1 MDRRGRDDIAQIG
14 RFAKWMIWG
23 VTALIA
29 IVFAGVT
36 LKDIPF
42 GPALSSTNPDYLQAI
57 ILTIYVWCWAAGTT
71 IDTNFQSA
79 VYMADPQGGHVR
91 TGSLVAVAGLAI
103 VVIALLLV
111 RSNELWFAV
120 VLAVFSLVDVLAWL
134 YLRYSFLPPIIEA
147 TQKKYSDPKE
157 PDHYGQLLLN
167 IVVTQI
173 TGNWKWW
180 RQLAMSAVIAAM
192 IVIALSPHAKDVIA
206 EWLASAIRIVYAET
220 IKRLI
225 PSLMFLI
232 FVLVSEIWYFAYRL
246 YTFLAIRII
255 RGLEEDYSIAPRHKT

>member
-1 MDRRGRDDIAQIG
+1 MDRRGRDDIAQID

-29 IVFAGVT
+29 IAFAGVT

-79 VYMADPQGGHVR
+79 VYMVDPQGGRVR
-91 TGSLVAVAGLAI
+91 MGSLVAVAGLAI
-103 VVIALLLV
+103 VVIGLLLV
-111 RSNELWFAV
+111 RSNELWFAAL
-120 VLAVFSLVDVLAWL
+120 LALFSIVDVLAWL
-134 YLRYSFLPPIIEA
+134 YLRYSFLPPIIDA
-147 TQKKYSDPKE
+147 TRKKYSDPSE
-157 PDHYGQLLLN
+157 PDHYGQLLLD
-167 IVVTQI
+167 IVVPQI

-192 IVIALSPHAKDVIA
+192 IVLALSPHAKDVIA
-206 EWLASAIRIVYAET
+206 ESLASAIRIVDAET
-220 IKRLI
+220 IKRLV

-232 FVLVSEIWYFAYRL
+232 FVLVSEIWYSAYRL

-255 RGLEEDYSIAPRHKT
+255 RRLEENYSIAPRKT